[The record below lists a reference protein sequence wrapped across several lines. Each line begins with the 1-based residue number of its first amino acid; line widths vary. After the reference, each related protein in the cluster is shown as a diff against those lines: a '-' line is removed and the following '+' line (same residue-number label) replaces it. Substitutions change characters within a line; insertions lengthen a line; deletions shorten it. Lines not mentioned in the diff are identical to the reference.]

1 MSKLLRAN
9 FTRLWKGKA
18 FWVCMFF
25 SFLDAMHTIIMRY
38 INLKLYGDIFLPN
51 EYLPFQEVIMVFF
64 YSAVLI
70 GFFVGTEY
78 SNRTLRNKLIT
89 GHSRG
94 TVYFANLIVCAAAS
108 VIIHTVYVLTT
119 LLIGFTI
126 FGNFIGAAGKFL
138 WLYAVSITVAAAF
151 ASIFMPISMLIAKKS
166 AGVTAAII
174 TAFVLSTTAIEI
186 DSSLNNFIT
195 NESYTLLEAKGI
207 TEDIQLDINTIE
219 VSDNQRKIYE
229 ILYEILPTCH
239 AIRLQY
245 GDLTEY
251 SAKIPL
257 CSAAVITVT
266 TAFGVLIFRRKDLK

>member
-1 MSKLLRAN
+1 MSKLFRAN

-25 SFLDAMHTIIMRY
+25 SFLDAMHTIVMRY
-38 INLKLYGDIFLPN
+38 INFKLYGDIFLPKEN
-51 EYLPFQEVIMVFF
+51 LPFQETIMVFL

-78 SNRTLRNKLIT
+78 SNRTLRNKLII

-94 TVYFANLIVCAAAS
+94 AVYFANLIVCAAAS

-119 LLIGFTI
+119 LLIGFAI
-126 FGNFIGAAGKFL
+126 FGNFIGTAEKFL
-138 WLYAVSITVAAAF
+138 WLYIVSIIIVTAF
-151 ASIFMPISMLIAKKS
+151 ASMFMPISMLIAKKS
-166 AGVTAAII
+166 AGVTVAII
-174 TAFVLSTTAIEI
+174 TAFVLSMTAIEI
-186 DSSLNNFIT
+186 DSSLNNFIM
-195 NESYTLLEAKGI
+195 NESHTLLEAKGM

-219 VSDNQRKIYE
+219 VSGNQRKIYE

-239 AIRLQY
+239 VIQLQY
-245 GDLTEY
+245 GDLTEH